1 MTVKPGWT
9 SAATVLPRPR
19 ATCRSTIC
27 RGLAAR
33 ARSISPDPA
42 RRTRASTPKTTPVSS
57 TADGSSSC
65 SMQTDSADLA
75 LWFEVVT
82 WLNREAELLDSG
94 QLEPWLALLTDDIR
108 YTMPIRLTRERGGGS
123 DVDFGA
129 PHFQEDMGTLRSRG
143 DATTAELVSAER
155 HDLFQRTATGLRLQR
170 REVLIDQASLA
181 VRNLAVML

>member
-1 MTVKPGWT
+1 
-9 SAATVLPRPR
+9 
-19 ATCRSTIC
+19 
-27 RGLAAR
+27 
-33 ARSISPDPA
+33 
-42 RRTRASTPKTTPVSS
+42 
-57 TADGSSSC
+57 
-65 SMQTDSADLA
+65 MQTDSADLA

-129 PHFQEDMGTLRSRG
+129 PHFQEDMGTLRMRVERLKTEFAWAEDPPSRTRRFVTNVRPRVVAEGVDVRSYLLLYRSRG

>member
-1 MTVKPGWT
+1 
-9 SAATVLPRPR
+9 
-19 ATCRSTIC
+19 
-27 RGLAAR
+27 
-33 ARSISPDPA
+33 
-42 RRTRASTPKTTPVSS
+42 
-57 TADGSSSC
+57 
-65 SMQTDSADLA
+65 MQTDSPDLA
-75 LWFEVVT
+75 LWFEVVA
-82 WLNREAELLDSG
+82 WLDREAELLDTG

-129 PHFQEDMGTLRSRG
+129 PHFQEDMGTLRMRVERLKTEFAWAEDPPSRTRRFVTNVRPRVVAEGVDVRSYLLLYRSRG